1 VKAGYS
7 EPLGCGVSLNAL
19 TAAPNLIEIALA
31 LDPPG
36 PVTVN
41 LTVYA
46 PAFLY
51 VCVGFSE
58 ELWLV
63 PSPKFHKYDEI

>member
-7 EPLGCGVSLNAL
+7 EPLVSDVSLDAL
-19 TAAPNLIEIALA
+19 TAAPNSIEIVLV
-31 LDPPG
+31 LDPPR

-41 LTVYA
+41 LTVYV

-58 ELWLV
+58 ELRLV
-63 PSPKFHKYDEI
+63 PSPKFHEYDEI